1 MMKKKS
7 KVMTLLKMLVLVK
20 PLTGFMMLAICAG
33 TLAFLSVESIPVL
46 GTMAALKI
54 LGREVSLSLKT
65 IYILLMVFA
74 LSRAVLRFI
83 EQRTNHYIAFTIL
96 AIVRDKVFR
105 ALRKL
110 CPAKL
115 AGRDKGDLVAL
126 ITADVELLEV
136 FYAHTISPIFIAL
149 ISETVMVIF
158 IASLNKVLALI
169 ALASFLAVGVLVP
182 MIISKI
188 SGDNGQ
194 QLRKKAGELSAYV
207 LENIRGLNETLQ
219 YGHADERREGMADKT
234 KELTLLK
241 EKMNDLTGCNMA
253 IANTMILIADAV
265 MLMAGASLYRKGQ
278 ISFEAFMIAQIALM
292 SSFGPVS
299 ALSALGSTLQNTVA
313 SCNRVL
319 DVLEEEPETEDISGK
334 EEITY
339 EGVQVR
345 DLSFAYEN
353 EDVLKDISMNLG
365 KNEIVGIL
373 GKSGSGKS
381 TLLRLLMRFWKV
393 KKGEILISDRSIED
407 VNTKDLRSM
416 QSFMSQETEFFK
428 DSIRNNIRIAKL
440 DASDEEIYEACK
452 RASIHDFIL
461 SLPDGYNS
469 RVGELGDTLS
479 GGERQ
484 RIGLARAFLH
494 DSDMILLDEPTSNL
508 DSLNEAIILKSL
520 KESAKDKTIVL
531 VSHRPSTMRIADRT
545 YSVEDGRMS

>member
-1 MMKKKS
+1 MKKRNKM
-7 KVMTLLKMLVLVK
+7 MTLLKMLKLVK
-20 PLTGFMMLAICAG
+20 PLKWFMVLAISAG
-33 TLAFLSVESIPVL
+33 TLAFLAVESIPVL
-46 GTMAALKI
+46 GAMAALKI
-54 LGREVSLSLKT
+54 LGGDIKMSLRT

-96 AIVRDKVFR
+96 AIVRDKVFQ
-105 ALRKL
+105 ALRRL

-149 ISETVMVIF
+149 ISETIMVAF
-158 IASLNKVLALI
+158 ISSLNGTLGMI
-169 ALASFLAVGVLVP
+169 ALLAFLAVGVLVP
-182 MIISKI
+182 MIISKL
-188 SGDNGQ
+188 SGDNGER
-194 QLRKKAGELSAYV
+194 LRKKAGELSAYV
-207 LENIRGLNETLQ
+207 LENIRGLNETIQ
-219 YGHADERREGMADKT
+219 YHYSEERRKGMADKT

-241 EKMNDLTGCNMA
+241 EKMSDLTGYNMA
-253 IANTMILIADAV
+253 IANTVILIADVA
-265 MLMAGASLYRKGQ
+265 MLMAGMSLYRSGQ
-278 ISFEAFMIAQIALM
+278 VSFEEFMIAQVALM

-313 SCNRVL
+313 SCGRIL
-319 DVLEEEPETEDISGK
+319 DVLEEKEETEEIVGK
-334 EEITY
+334 EEISY
-339 EGVQVR
+339 DGVQVK

-353 EDVLKDISMNLG
+353 EEVLKDISVDLG

-393 KKGEILISDRSIED
+393 KKGEILLSGRCIEE
-407 VNTKDLRSM
+407 VNTKDLRRM

-440 DASDEEIYEACK
+440 DASDDEIIEACK
-452 RASIHDFIL
+452 KASIHDFIM
-461 SLPDGYNS
+461 SLPEGYDS
-469 RVGELGDTLS
+469 KVGELGDSFS
-479 GGERQ
+479 GGEKQ
-484 RIGLARAFLH
+484 RIGLARVFLH

-520 KESAKDKTIVL
+520 KQSSKDKTIVL